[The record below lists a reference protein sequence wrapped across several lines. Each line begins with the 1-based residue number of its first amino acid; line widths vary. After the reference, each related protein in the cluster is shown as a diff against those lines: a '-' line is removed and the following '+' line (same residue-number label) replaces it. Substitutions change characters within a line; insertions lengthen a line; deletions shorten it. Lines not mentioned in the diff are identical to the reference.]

1 MFTPLRNSTLLCD
14 PASIYLR
21 ISRSVF
27 KKKTFFRYGVN
38 FTNAQRAA
46 FTSSFYEQLLRAA
59 FTSADPKSSN
69 KLLNLTGFFVLLGSV
84 RVKVA
89 CRTLV
94 KLTTLSVFKDN
105 YFKINL
111 HSYYVLNI
119 SIIHDGRQ
127 FSAMI
132 LTCFNGLMPSKFAIE
147 IKSTCQWSI
156 RFCILRVAV
165 IAWWKIM

>member
-27 KKKTFFRYGVN
+27 KKKHFLDMGS
-38 FTNAQRAA
+38 
-46 FTSSFYEQLLRAA
+46 TSPTLNEQLLRAA

-147 IKSTCQWSI
+147 IKSTCQ
-156 RFCILRVAV
+156 
-165 IAWWKIM
+165 